1 MIRILLCRCGVLCL
15 LLGMLA
21 WGQTTWAQTMK
32 PANAAPAKSMQASP
46 KVTKTAPEAASPS
59 STKAEPGQVAPAATV
74 ITIPGVCHH
83 SAGTKVHAASTP
95 TCETTISRAEF
106 EKVIDAIQPDMPA
119 SARKQFAERYAMAI
133 AMANKAHEM
142 GLDHGPQFEEMMQLM
157 RLQVLTQQ
165 LLKGVRE
172 KTAVT
177 DKEVEDYYNKNA
189 SAYEEVTL
197 ERIFVPKAKETQPTA
212 TPADPKAHQ
221 ENADSAADM
230 KKEAD
235 TLHARA
241 VAGEDFAKLQ
251 ADAFEAAGMKM
262 QAPNTKLTKIRRTA
276 VPPDQSF
283 VFDLKPGAVSDV
295 SANQNGYLIYKMDAK
310 ESLPL
315 SSVKQEIHTT
325 LENQRMQDAM
335 QSIRESTKPTY
346 NDQYFAAAA
355 PAMPAGAMAMPHRA
369 APAMGAP
376 GAPHAG
382 STPAK

>member
-1 MIRILLCRCGVLCL
+1 MIRILLYRCGVLCL
-15 LLGMLA
+15 LLGTL
-21 WGQTTWAQTMK
+21 GWAQTMK
-32 PANAAPAKSMQASP
+32 PANATPSKSTQTSP
-46 KVTKTAPEAASPS
+46 KATKTATKAASPL
-59 STKAEPGQVAPAATV
+59 STQAEPGQVPPTTAV

-83 SAGTKVHAASTP
+83 SANAKAHTAST
-95 TCETTISRAEF
+95 TCETTVSRAEF
-106 EKVIDAIQPDMPA
+106 EKVVNAIQPDMPA

-142 GLDHGPQFEEMMQLM
+142 GLDHGPQFEEMMELM

-165 LLKGVRE
+165 LLKEVRE

-197 ERIFVPKAKETQPTA
+197 ERIFVPKTKEAQPNA
-212 TPADPKAHQ
+212 NPADPKANQ

-251 ADAFEAAGMKM
+251 GEAFEAAGMKM

-315 SSVKQEIHTT
+315 GSVKQEIHTT
-325 LENQRMQDAM
+325 LENQRMQDTM

-346 NDQYFAAAA
+346 NDQYFTAAAA

-369 APAMGAP
+369 APATGAP
-376 GAPHAG
+376 GAPHTG